1 MSQSGGFIG
10 KGRQGAIRR
19 AKINAEGGVK
29 GESDL
34 AILLSKGRFGSFLLE
49 HKAAGAKHI
58 VSEAQQEYLDH
69 HNAAGNCAVST
80 RGVGAAKAAIKAYM
94 EMDESTPDSKTE
106 GSAHAEQP
114 LQEP

>member
-34 AILLSKGRFGSFLLE
+34 AILLSRGRFGSFLLE
-49 HKAAGAKHI
+49 HKAGGAKHV
-58 VSEAQQEYLDH
+58 VSQAQQEYLDH
-69 HNAAGNCAVST
+69 HNNIGNCAVST
-80 RGVGAAKAAIKAYM
+80 RGVGAAKAAIVAYM
-94 EMDESTPDSKTE
+94 GMDEPTPNSK
-106 GSAHAEQP
+106 A
-114 LQEP
+114 